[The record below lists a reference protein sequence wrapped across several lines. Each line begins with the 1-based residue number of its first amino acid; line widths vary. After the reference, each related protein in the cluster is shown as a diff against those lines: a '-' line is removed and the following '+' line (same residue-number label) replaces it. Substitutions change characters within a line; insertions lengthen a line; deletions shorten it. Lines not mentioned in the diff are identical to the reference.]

1 MNELGKRLRE
11 NKRIDRR
18 QKDRP
23 KGVGVGGRM
32 SGNGDGV
39 RTLWLSVVEQA
50 VNDVLNHNSY
60 SRQDALK
67 WFSSDNEEIGS
78 YRWIRAMFDLKL
90 SGAEIVEKLMM
101 R

>member
-1 MNELGKRLRE
+1 LRN
-11 NKRIDRR
+11 NKRTGGGLKHRG
-18 QKDRP
+18 
-23 KGVGVGGRM
+23 KGFGVGGRM
-32 SGNGDGV
+32 RGSNDGV
-39 RTLWLSVVEQA
+39 RALWFSVVEQA

-60 SRQDALK
+60 SRRDALK
-67 WFSSDNEEIGS
+67 WFLSDNEEIGS